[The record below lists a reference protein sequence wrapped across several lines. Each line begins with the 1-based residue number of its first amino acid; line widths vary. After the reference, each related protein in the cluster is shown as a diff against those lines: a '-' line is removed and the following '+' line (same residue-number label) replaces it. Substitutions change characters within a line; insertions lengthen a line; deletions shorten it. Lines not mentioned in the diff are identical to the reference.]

1 MNIIKFED
9 LPISDDIK
17 RAVIEMGFEEPSPI
31 QSQSIPVILS
41 GKDVIG
47 QAQTGTGKTAAF
59 SIPLLEMINPEE
71 KSVQAVVLCPT
82 RELAIQVST
91 EIRKIGKYMHGIKS
105 LPVYGGRG

>member
-17 RAVIEMGFEEPSPI
+17 RAVIALMVFEEPSPI

-47 QAQTGTGKTAAF
+47 QAQTGTGKTAA
-59 SIPLLEMINPEE
+59 
-71 KSVQAVVLCPT
+71 
-82 RELAIQVST
+82 
-91 EIRKIGKYMHGIKS
+91 YS
-105 LPVYGGRG
+105 LPIFN